1 MKRITHLLV
10 LLGMSISLGGFAHAD
25 TLRLADGSEIE
36 GTFLGGDSR
45 EIRFLTSEGL
55 SRAWSIS
62 DVAGVAFTSGQQQA
76 PTVASAAA
84 TSRPSS
90 PARERASEPR
100 VTVPVDTAITV
111 RLIDSI
117 DTDRTGVA
125 ERFRA
130 SIDDPVVVGGNV
142 TIPRGADATVQVMR
156 VDQAGTLAGSDEVAI
171 KLFDITVD
179 GRTYEV
185 AGNYAEVKTDGKGK
199 QTAKTTALTTGIGAV
214 LGGILGGGKGAA
226 IGAGAGAGTG
236 VAVSSARGKRL
247 RVPSETRLEFVLR
260 APLPID

>member
-1 MKRITHLLV
+1 MKKIRHLVV
-10 LLGMSISLGGFAHAD
+10 LLGLCTSLGGFALAD
-25 TLRLADGSEIE
+25 TLRLADGSEVE

-45 EIRFLTSEGL
+45 EIRFLTADGYSRTLAISE
-55 SRAWSIS
+55 
-62 DVAGVAFTSGQQQA
+62 VASVSFVSGQQQ
-76 PTVASAAA
+76 SH
-84 TSRPSS
+84 S
-90 PARERASEPR
+90 PAAVTTKTRTWSPAAERASEPR

-117 DTDRTGVA
+117 NTDYTGVG

-130 SIDDPVVVGGNV
+130 SIDDPVVVGDNV

-156 VDQAGTLAGSDEVAI
+156 VSQAGTLKGSDEVAL

-179 GRTYEV
+179 GRVYEV
-185 AGNYAEVKTDGKGK
+185 AGSSAEVKTDGKGK

-214 LGGILGGGKGAA
+214 LGGIIGGGKGAA

-260 APLPID
+260 APLPIN

>member
-1 MKRITHLLV
+1 MKKIRQLLV
-10 LLGMSISLGGFAHAD
+10 LLGACAALGVVALAD
-25 TLRLADGSEIE
+25 TLLLTDGSKVE

-45 EIRFLTSEGL
+45 EIRFLTEKGL
-55 SRAWSIS
+55 SRTLAIS
-62 DVAGVAFTSGQQQA
+62 EVASVSFVAGQQKVHSPA
-76 PTVASAAA
+76 VETTKFRA
-84 TSRPSS
+84 SS
-90 PARERASEPR
+90 PAPERASEPR

-117 DTDRTGVA
+117 DTDHTGVG

-130 SIDDPVVVGGNV
+130 SIDDPVVVGGEV
-142 TIPRGADATVQVMR
+142 TIPRGSDATVQVMR
-156 VDQAGTLAGSDEVAI
+156 VSQAGTLAGSDEVAL

-179 GRTYEV
+179 GRAYEV
-185 AGNYAEVKTDGKGK
+185 AGSYAEVKTDGKGK
-199 QTAKTTALTTGIGAV
+199 QTAKTTAVTTGIGAV
-214 LGGILGGGKGAA
+214 LGGIIGGGKGAA